1 MKRMPLSPEL
11 LAEIDR
17 FAEMGSRLRSDAQ
30 PLEFGTIAWLFVGA
44 LLTAGAIAAAFYA
57 RTFLLRG
64 TPAYRARQLFANL
77 CRAHELQRA
86 DRRRLERLARFHGLG
101 SAAEMFVR
109 PELFELPNLAS
120 IHHRDWPAHLKLR
133 DRLFAHRVAN

>member
-1 MKRMPLSPEL
+1 MKYMLMTPEL

-17 FAEMGSRLRSDAQ
+17 FAEMGSRLRTDAQ
-30 PLEFGTIAWLFVGA
+30 PFEFGTIAWMLLGA
-44 LLTAGAIAAAFYA
+44 FLAAGAIAAAIYA
-57 RTFLLRG
+57 RAFLLRG
-64 TPAYRARQLFANL
+64 TPAHRARQLFASL

-86 DRRRLERLARFHGLG
+86 DRRRLERLALFHGLA